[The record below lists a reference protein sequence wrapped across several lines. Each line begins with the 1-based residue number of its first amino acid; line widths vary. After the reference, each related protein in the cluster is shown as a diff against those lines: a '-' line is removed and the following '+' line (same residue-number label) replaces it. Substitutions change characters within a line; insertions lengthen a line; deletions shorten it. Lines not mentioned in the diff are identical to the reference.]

1 MKEKA
6 NQLRSQKYV
15 GAIELADEAARL
27 LDQFVPRQ
35 ERGSVSEVPDERM
48 VRYYASEGLIAP
60 PEGRQGSAA
69 VYGYTH
75 LLQLLAVK
83 KLQADHLSIKNIR
96 ELVEG
101 KAERDL
107 EQILNIRGAGRTE
120 HSRNSATEYLESL
133 LKPARAQAP
142 TMPTPT
148 IVPGAAASGQLQ
160 YPSAPSANTA
170 WARLE
175 VDPGLELHVRDDYRA
190 PDDSRERQR
199 LARRVL
205 NAIENFGKRPRK

>member
-1 MKEKA
+1 MREKI
-6 NQLRSQKYV
+6 NHLRGRKYV
-15 GAIELADEAARL
+15 GALELADEAARL
-27 LDQFVPRQ
+27 LDQFVPHQ

-48 VRYYASEGLIAP
+48 VRYYSSEGLIAA

-69 VYGYTH
+69 VYGYSH

-101 KAERDL
+101 KTERDL
-107 EQILNIRGAGRTE
+107 EQILDVGSRAERP
-120 HSRNSATEYLESL
+120 RNSATEYLESL
-133 LKPARAQAP
+133 LKPSRTQ
-142 TMPTPT
+142 T
-148 IVPGAAASGQLQ
+148 
-160 YPSAPSANTA
+160 PSAPMPTSVPTSSRLQDPTRGRANSA

-175 VDPGLELHVRDDYRA
+175 IDAGLEVHIRHDYRG

-199 LARRVL
+199 LGRRIL